1 MTDYNFLNPYRFRN
15 GAVVKNR
22 IVMAPMTEMSAHE
35 NGAITKDQ
43 IDYYGMRSGGVGME
57 LTACA
62 YVTPAGKGFEG
73 NLGVD
78 SDRMIPGLAKL
89 AQAMKLNG
97 TKAILQIFDAGRMT
111 NSKILRGQQPV
122 SASAIAA
129 ERPGSETPRAL
140 TGAEVLDEIKAFG
153 EATRRAIAAGFD
165 GVEIHGANTYLIQQF
180 YSPNSNQRE
189 DKWGGNLE
197 NRMRFPLAVID
208 QVKEVADQYANHDF
222 IVGYRIS
229 PEEIE
234 TPGIRLEDT
243 LTFVDRL
250 ADAPLDYLHVSMGN
264 VWRTSLN
271 DKEATEPILP
281 QILRVLDDRIPLIG
295 VGNIEKPEDA
305 EKVIDAGIDFA
316 TIGRELIREPQWV
329 QKIIANDEGTIRYQL
344 SPSDIDDLN
353 IPAPLWDFL
362 NFVFKP
368 IAGISTEATPEET
381 FANAT
386 APWEKF

>member
-129 ERPGSETPRAL
+129 
-140 TGAEVLDEIKAFG
+140 
-153 EATRRAIAAGFD
+153 
-165 GVEIHGANTYLIQQF
+165 
-180 YSPNSNQRE
+180 
-189 DKWGGNLE
+189 
-197 NRMRFPLAVID
+197 
-208 QVKEVADQYANHDF
+208 
-222 IVGYRIS
+222 
-229 PEEIE
+229 
-234 TPGIRLEDT
+234 
-243 LTFVDRL
+243 
-250 ADAPLDYLHVSMGN
+250 DA
-264 VWRTSLN
+264 
-271 DKEATEPILP
+271 
-281 QILRVLDDRIPLIG
+281 Q
-295 VGNIEKPEDA
+295 
-305 EKVIDAGIDFA
+305 
-316 TIGRELIREPQWV
+316 V
-329 QKIIANDEGTIRYQL
+329 QKHR
-344 SPSDIDDLN
+344 
-353 IPAPLWDFL
+353 AP
-362 NFVFKP
+362 
-368 IAGISTEATPEET
+368 
-381 FANAT
+381 
-386 APWEKF
+386 